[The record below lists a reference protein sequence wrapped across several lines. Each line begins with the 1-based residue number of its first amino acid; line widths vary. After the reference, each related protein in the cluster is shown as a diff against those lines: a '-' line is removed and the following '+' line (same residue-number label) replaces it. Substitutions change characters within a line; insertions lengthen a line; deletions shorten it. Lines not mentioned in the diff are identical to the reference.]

1 MALAFPNS
9 PLVGDQYTSGG
20 VTWQWNGT
28 TWDIVISGGGGGGG
42 GSSLSFATIA
52 VSGQDNVSADSGAD
66 TLTLVAGAGM
76 SITTNASTDTVTL
89 TSSGGGAGGNI
100 FSTIST
106 DTGADVVAD
115 ASTDTLTLTGG
126 TNIQS
131 VGDAAL
137 DKVTLDM
144 IPFSIDFLSDV
155 DTTTTV
161 PTTGQVLKWNGT
173 SWVPGVDS
181 TTGGAG
187 TDADTLDGFDSS
199 YFLNYNN
206 LSNKPSL
213 LALTALSVGAN
224 ATASGNGGLAYD
236 DSTGVFTY
244 TPPNLTSFLTS
255 VAFTD
260 ITSKPTTIAGYGIT
274 DAFDGA
280 YGSLT
285 GAPSIPSNNNQ
296 LINGAGYITG
306 IGSLSIDALSDVDT
320 TTAAPT
326 SGQVL
331 SWNGS
336 NWAPSA
342 SGGGGDV
349 NQNAFSTIMVAGQSD
364 VVADNPTDTLTL
376 TAGTNITLTTNASG
390 DSVTITASGGG
401 ATDFD
406 DLGDVTSA
414 GLKVSD
420 IYLPAITQLVVGAS
434 GTSAYTF
441 DQYGGNNPT
450 IYAISG
456 TTIAFNLQGV
466 SASHPFQIQDATSAA
481 YNTGLIHVSDT
492 GTVTTGS
499 SANAKTG
506 GILYWKIPAGI
517 SGGYRYQCT
526 NHGAMVGSITIKSF
540 ATI

>member
-52 VSGQDNVSADSGAD
+52 VSGQDSVSADSGAD
-66 TLTLVAGAGM
+66 TLNLVAGTGM
-76 SITTNASTDTVTL
+76 TITTNASTDTVTL
-89 TSSGGGAGGNI
+89 TSSGGGASGNI

-106 DTGADVVAD
+106 DTGANVVAD
-115 ASTDTLTLTGG
+115 ASTDTLTIAGG
-126 TNIQS
+126 VNIQS

-137 DKVTLDM
+137 DKITLDM
-144 IPFSIDFLSDV
+144 TAFTIDFLSDV
-155 DTTTTV
+155 DTSTTA
-161 PTTGQVLKWNGT
+161 PTSGQVLKWNGT
-173 SWVPGVDS
+173 NWVPGVDS

-206 LSNKPSL
+206 LNNKPSL
-213 LALTALSVGAN
+213 LALTALSVGAA
-224 ATASGNGGLAYD
+224 ATASGNGSISYD
-236 DSTGVFTY
+236 NTTGVFTF
-244 TPPNLTSFLTS
+244 TPPDLTSYITG
-255 VAFTD
+255 VAWND
-260 ITSKPTTIAGYGIT
+260 ITSKPTTITGFGIT

-280 YGSLT
+280 YSSLT
-285 GAPSIPSNNNQ
+285 GRPTVPTDNNQ
-296 LINGAGYITG
+296 LTNGAGYITG
-306 IGSLSIDALSDVDT
+306 IGTLSIDALSDVDT
-320 TTAAPT
+320 TTSAPS

-331 SWNGS
+331 KWDGA

-342 SGGGGDV
+342 SGGGGDA
-349 NQNAFSTIMVAGQSD
+349 NQNAFSKISVTGQTD
-364 VVADNPTDTLTL
+364 IDADSPTDTLTL
-376 TAGTNITLTTNASG
+376 AAGTNITLTTNAAS
-390 DSVTITASGGG
+390 DIVTITASGGG

-406 DLGDVTSA
+406 NLGDVTSA

-420 IYLPAITQLVVGAS
+420 VYLPAITQLVVGHS
-434 GTSAYTF
+434 GTSSYSF
-441 DQYGGNNPT
+441 DQYTGGNPT

-456 TTIAFNLQGV
+456 TTIAFNLQSV
-466 SASHPFQIQDATSAA
+466 SASHPFQIQNAA
-481 YNTGLIHVSDT
+481 GTAYDTGLVHVTDT

-499 SANAKTG
+499 SANARTG
-506 GILYWKIPAGI
+506 GILYWKVPADI

-526 NHGAMVGSITIKSF
+526 NHGAMVGSISIKSF

>member
-52 VSGQDNVSADSGAD
+52 VSGQDSVSADSGAD
-66 TLTLVAGAGM
+66 TLNLVAGTGM
-76 SITTNASTDTVTL
+76 TITTNAGTDTVTL
-89 TSSGGGAGGNI
+89 TSSGGGASGNI

-106 DTGADVVAD
+106 DTGANVVAD
-115 ASTDTLTLTGG
+115 ASTDTLTIAGG
-126 TNIQS
+126 VNIQS

-137 DKVTLDM
+137 DKITLDM
-144 IPFSIDFLSDV
+144 TAFTIDFLSDV
-155 DTTTTV
+155 DTSTTA

-173 SWVPGVDS
+173 NWVPGVDS

-206 LSNKPSL
+206 LNNKPSL
-213 LALTALSVGAN
+213 LQLTALSVGAA
-224 ATASGNGGLAYD
+224 ATASGNGAIAYD
-236 DSTGVFTY
+236 NTTGVFTY
-244 TPPNLTSFLTS
+244 TPPDLSSYITG
-255 VAFTD
+255 VAWND
-260 ITSKPTTIAGYGIT
+260 ITSKPTTIVGFGIT

-280 YGSLT
+280 YTSLT
-285 GAPSIPSNNNQ
+285 GRPTIPTNNTQ
-296 LINGAGYITG
+296 LTNGAGYITG
-306 IGSLSIDALSDVDT
+306 IGTLSIDALSDVDT
-320 TTAAPT
+320 TTSAPS

-331 SWNGS
+331 KWDGAK
-336 NWAPSA
+336 WAPSA
-342 SGGGGDV
+342 SGGGGDA
-349 NQNAFSTIMVAGQSD
+349 NQNAFSTIAVAGQSD
-364 VVADNPTDTLTL
+364 VVADTTTDTLTL
-376 TAGTNITLTTNASG
+376 TAGSNITLTTNASG
-390 DSVTITASGGG
+390 DSVTITGSGGG

-420 IYLPAITQLVVGAS
+420 VYLPAITQLVVGHS
-434 GTSAYTF
+434 GTSSYSF
-441 DQYGGNNPT
+441 DQYTGGNPT

-456 TTIAFNLQGV
+456 TTIAFNLQSV
-466 SASHPFQIQDATSAA
+466 SASHPFQIQDAAGGA
-481 YNTGLIHVSDT
+481 YNTGLVHVTDT
-492 GTVTTGS
+492 GTVTTGA
-499 SANAKTG
+499 SANSKTG

-526 NHGAMVGSITIKSF
+526 NHGAMVGSITIKNF

>member
-9 PLVGDQYTSGG
+9 PLVGDQYSSGG

-52 VSGQDNVSADSGAD
+52 VSGQDNVSADSAAD
-66 TLTLVAGAGM
+66 TLTLVAGTGM

-106 DTGADVVAD
+106 DTGANVVAD
-115 ASTDTLTLTGG
+115 ASTDTLTLVGG

-161 PTTGQVLKWNGT
+161 PTAGQVLKWNGT
-173 SWVPGVDS
+173 AWVPGVDS

-213 LALTALSVGAN
+213 LQLTALSVGAN
-224 ATASGNGGLAYD
+224 ATASGNGALAYD
-236 DSTGVFTY
+236 NATGVFTY
-244 TPPNLTSFLTS
+244 TPPNLSSFLTS

-280 YGSLT
+280 YSSLT
-285 GAPSIPSNNNQ
+285 GAPSIPTNNNQ
-296 LINGAGYITG
+296 LVNGAGYITG
-306 IGSLSIDALSDVDT
+306 IGSLSVDALNDVDT
-320 TTAAPT
+320 TTAAP
-326 SGQVL
+326 SIGEVL
-331 SWNGS
+331 KWDGS

-349 NQNAFSTIMVAGQSD
+349 NQNAFSTISVAGQSD
-364 VVADNPTDTLTL
+364 VVADTPTDTLTL
-376 TAGTNITLTTNASG
+376 TAGSNITLTTNASG

-401 ATDFD
+401 SSNFD
-406 DLGDVTSA
+406 DLNDAA
-414 GLKVSD
+414 GLKISD
-420 IYLPAITQLVVGAS
+420 IYLPAITQLVVTSS
-434 GTSAYTF
+434 GTSSYNF
-441 DQYGGNNPT
+441 DQYTGGNPT

-481 YNTGLIHVSDT
+481 YNTGLVHVSDT
-492 GTVTTGS
+492 GTVTTGA

-506 GILYWKIPAGI
+506 GVLYWKIPAGI

-526 NHGAMVGSITIKSF
+526 SHGAMVGSITIKSF

>member
-9 PLVGDQYTSGG
+9 PLVGDQYTASGN
-20 VTWQWNGT
+20 TWQWNGT

-52 VSGQDNVSADSGAD
+52 VSGQDSVSADSGAD
-66 TLTLVAGAGM
+66 TLTLVAGSGM
-76 SITTNASTDTVTL
+76 TITTSASTDTVTL
-89 TSSGGGAGGNI
+89 TSSGGGASGNI

-106 DTGADVVAD
+106 DTGANVVAD
-115 ASTDTLTLTGG
+115 ASADTLTIAGG
-126 TNIQS
+126 VNIQS

-137 DKVTLDM
+137 DKITLDM
-144 IPFSIDFLSDV
+144 TAFSIDFLSDV
-155 DTTTTV
+155 DTVTTA
-161 PTTGQVLKWNGT
+161 PTTGQVLKWNG
-173 SWVPGVDS
+173 SNWAPGVDS

-199 YFLNYNN
+199 YYLNYNN

-213 LALTALSVGAN
+213 LQLTALSVGSA
-224 ATASGNGGLAYD
+224 ATASGNGAINYNNV
-236 DSTGVFTY
+236 TGVFTF
-244 TPPNLTSFLTS
+244 TPPDLTSYITG
-255 VAFTD
+255 VAWND
-260 ITSKPTTIAGYGIT
+260 ITSKPTTTSGFGIT

-280 YGSLT
+280 YTSLT
-285 GAPSIPSNNNQ
+285 GRPTVPTNNNQ
-296 LINGAGYITG
+296 LVNGAGFITG
-306 IGSLSIDALSDVDT
+306 ISSLSVDALSDVDT
-320 TTAAPT
+320 TTAAPS

-331 SWNGS
+331 KWDGA
-336 NWAPSA
+336 NWVPSA
-342 SGGGGDV
+342 SGGGGDA
-349 NQNAFSTIMVAGQSD
+349 NQNAFSTIAVAGQSD
-364 VVADNPTDTLTL
+364 VVADSTTDTLTL

-390 DSVTITASGGG
+390 DSVTITGSGGG

-420 IYLPAITQLVVGAS
+420 VYLPAITQLVVGAS

-466 SASHPFQIQDATSAA
+466 SASHPFQIQDPTSAA
-481 YNTGLIHVSDT
+481 YNTGLVHVTDS
-492 GTVTTGS
+492 GTVTSGA
-499 SANAKTG
+499 SANSKTG
-506 GILYWKIPAGI
+506 GILYWKVPAGI

-540 ATI
+540 ATL